1 MQQSAGLTFT
11 LVVVGC
17 SGSGPSD
24 DNVGELLKWLH
35 KGFSGLGDQHFA
47 LTTDDNIDTWPPGV
61 TVVRGARERYETA
74 LRLYHEAGEVL
85 AEANCVQGLGDVDEA
100 NKDPASARGQWSEAL
115 ALYGRIP
122 ERYSIG
128 HPHRR
133 PARHA
138 ATPTEAA
145 GRRDAAR
152 QAWASIDRAD
162 LIATY
167 LDATA

>member
-1 MQQSAGLTFT
+1 MLFDLSIVFSQSDYDRIIGTELPQFVQQSAGLTFT

-61 TVVRGARERYETA
+61 TVVRGGARERYETA

-85 AEANCVQGLGDVDEA
+85 GEANALI
-100 NKDPASARGQWSEAL
+100 ASATSRFGAPIMRARTNATRRRCRSTASRRRVGRGQL
-115 ALYGRIP
+115 
-122 ERYSIG
+122 
-128 HPHRR
+128 HQR
-133 PARHA
+133 PR
-138 ATPTEAA
+138 
-145 GRRDAAR
+145 
-152 QAWASIDRAD
+152 
-162 LIATY
+162 
-167 LDATA
+167 